1 MVFSGNSQGKWSA
14 RSRKIH
20 FLPSELRRNLGRERF
35 VKIVQV
41 KSQTGS
47 KKLGDGAVKTQGK
60 DGSRDRD
67 KEGTNQWVLRRIFCF
82 SEC

>member
-47 KKLGDGAVKTQGK
+47 KKLGDGAGK
-60 DGSRDRD
+60 KDAQPVQQAFGSLID
-67 KEGTNQWVLRRIFCF
+67 
-82 SEC
+82 